1 MRINIRQ
8 QDTYEGLP
16 EYISIISASQCARI
30 RIDDIEIIEQE
41 GRKIHIVTAERD
53 YAVYESINTII
64 MSLGNRAFYRPMK
77 GLIINL
83 DHVKDITGYYV
94 NFYSGQSVT
103 MGRNSIGKTR
113 QAYKRYLLRYPPYT
127 MCEPKHEIDFET
139 AGIQVAES
147 TDKEYD
153 PSTNIR
159 TKIN

>member
-1 MRINIRQ
+1 MKINIRQ
-8 QDTYEGLP
+8 QETYEGLP

-30 RIDDIEIIEQE
+30 KIDDIEIIEQE

-127 MCEPKHEIDFET
+127 MCEPRPEQQQELE
-139 AGIQVAES
+139 GIQVAELGNLS
-147 TDKEYD
+147 YNSGQK
-153 PSTNIR
+153 
-159 TKIN
+159 